1 MPTLK
6 KNPISKIFSFIF
18 LLFMA
23 FIWIGP
29 LLYTTLST
37 FKSEADIQSSAFT
50 ILPIN
55 WVIGN
60 YQDVLFENTSAPV
73 AKWFINSMI
82 ISVAQTFLVL
92 VLVSLAGYGYSRM
105 KFKGRDAIFA
115 FLMAT
120 MMFPGVVN
128 LIPLYKIIDTFGWV
142 NNYLA
147 AIVPG
152 TAGVFS
158 IFLVRQFMQGIP
170 KDFDESA
177 RVDGASDFQIFTKLI
192 LPLIRPVLTVVAL
205 FTFTGSWNDFLWPSI
220 VFNEVE
226 KLPLTPGLQ
235 LLQGIY
241 GGLEVAHS
249 LTGALIAMVPTFI
262 LYLFT
267 QKYFMESLSLSSG
280 VKG

>member
-1 MPTLK
+1 MEKRKLSKT
-6 KNPISKIFSFIF
+6 IS
-18 LLFMA
+18 LLFLIMMS
-23 FIWIGP
+23 FIWIVP
-29 LLYTTLST
+29 LLYTVFSS
-37 FKSEADIQSSAFT
+37 FKSEADIQSNAFT

-60 YQDVLFENTSAPV
+60 YQDVLFSNTSAPV
-73 AKWFINSMI
+73 AKWFMNSMI
-82 ISVAQTFLVL
+82 ISVVQTVLVL
-92 VLVSLAGYGYSRM
+92 VLVSLAGYGYARM
-105 KFKGRDAIFA
+105 KFKGRDAIFI

-120 MMFPGVVN
+120 MMFPAVVN
-128 LIPLYKIIDTFGWV
+128 LIPLYKIVDSLGWV

-152 TAGVFS
+152 TAGVFN
-158 IFLVRQFMQGIP
+158 IFLVRQFMLGIP

-177 RVDGASDFQIFTKLI
+177 RVDGASDFQIFIKLI

-205 FTFTGSWNDFLWPSI
+205 FTFTGAWNDFLWPSI
-220 VFNEVE
+220 VFNDVE
-226 KLPLTPGLQ
+226 MMPITPGLQ
-235 LLQGIY
+235 LLQGMY
-241 GGLEVAHS
+241 GSLEVAHA
-249 LTGALIAMVPTFI
+249 LTGALIAIVPTFI

>member
-1 MPTLK
+1 ME
-6 KNPISKIFSFIF
+6 KNKLSKYISFIF
-18 LLFMA
+18 LLIMA
-23 FIWIGP
+23 CIWIVP
-29 LLYTTLST
+29 LWYTVFSS

-60 YQDVLFENTSAPV
+60 YQDVLFGNTSAPV
-73 AKWFINSMI
+73 ARWFLNSLI
-82 ISVAQTFLVL
+82 ISLSQTVLVL
-92 VLVSLAGYGYSRM
+92 VLVSLAGYGYARM
-105 KFKGRDAIFA
+105 KFKGRDAIFL

-120 MMFPGVVN
+120 MMFPAVVN
-128 LIPLYKIIDTFGWV
+128 LIPLYKIVDTLGWV

-158 IFLVRQFMQGIP
+158 IFLVRQFMLGIP
-170 KDFDESA
+170 MDFDESA
-177 RVDGASDFQIFTKLI
+177 RVDGASDFQIFIKLI

-205 FTFTGSWNDFLWPSI
+205 FTFTGAWNDFLWPSI
-220 VFNEVE
+220 VFNDVE
-226 KLPLTPGLQ
+226 MMPITPGLQ
-235 LLQGIY
+235 LLQGMY
-241 GGLEVAHS
+241 GSLEVAHA
-249 LTGALIAMVPTFI
+249 LTGALIAIVPTFI